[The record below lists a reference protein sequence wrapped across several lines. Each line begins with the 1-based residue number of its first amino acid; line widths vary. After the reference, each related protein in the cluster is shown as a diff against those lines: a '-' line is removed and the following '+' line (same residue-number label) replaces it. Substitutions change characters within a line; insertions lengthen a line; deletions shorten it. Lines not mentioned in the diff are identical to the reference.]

1 MSPGAHDMG
10 GDPAGPVDRS
20 EPERTLFE
28 QRVDAMQRL
37 LCAPD
42 RALFTVD
49 ALRRAIESLP
59 ADTYRRL
66 GYYERWLRAM
76 AVLLVERGV
85 IGEDEL
91 RARVAA
97 QATGGPT
104 PRARDPVG
112 APPSERDR

>member
-1 MSPGAHDMG
+1 MSSAAHDMG

-59 ADTYRRL
+59 ADTYRGL

-76 AVLLVERGV
+76 AMLLVERGV
-85 IGEDEL
+85 IAEDDL
-91 RARVAA
+91 RVRVAA
-97 QATGGPT
+97 LAAGGT
-104 PRARDPVG
+104 TRRAGDPAG
-112 APPSERDR
+112 APPPEAGR

>member
-1 MSPGAHDMG
+1 MG

-42 RALFTVD
+42 RAVFTVD

-59 ADTYRRL
+59 ADTYRGL

-76 AVLLVERGV
+76 AVLLVEQGV

-91 RARVAA
+91 RSRVAA
-97 QATGGPT
+97 QANGRST
-104 PRARDPVG
+104 PRAGEPSAGV
-112 APPSERDR
+112 PPPGERR

>member
-10 GDPAGPVDRS
+10 GDDAGPIDRA

-37 LCAPD
+37 LCGPD
-42 RALFTVD
+42 LALFTVD

-59 ADTYRRL
+59 ADSYRSL

-76 AVLLVERGV
+76 ATLLAEKGV
-85 IGEDEL
+85 VGEEEL
-91 RARVAA
+91 RARIDALRGSGAA
-97 QATGGPT
+97 VNA
-104 PRARDPVG
+104 AE
-112 APPSERDR
+112 PSCGRSP